1 MHVQSATLIV
11 GVTALFY
18 VALFLL
24 NGFLFSVLD
33 FSAGVA
39 WVFLPSG
46 LRLVAVLLFD
56 KWGALGIVLGSLM
69 LAFHDARLTDPVTVG
84 VAACISGL
92 APLLAREIC
101 LSLTDLKV
109 DLKDLTALSL
119 VRITLIFSAV
129 SAGLHQS
136 WYAWRGHSD
145 NALAGV
151 LVMFSGDMLGTM
163 LILYASKVALSLDTR
178 LRGG

>member
-33 FSAGVA
+33 FSAGVT

-69 LAFHDARLTDPVTVG
+69 MAFHDTRLTDPVTVAM
-84 VAACISGL
+84 AACISGL

>member
-1 MHVQSATLIV
+1 MAARPPTVSTCTTVDVVFFVHV
-11 GVTALFY
+11 
-18 VALFLL
+18 
-24 NGFLFSVLD
+24 
-33 FSAGVA
+33 
-39 WVFLPSG
+39 PE
-46 LRLVAVLLFD
+46 LVN
-56 KWGALGIVLGSLM
+56 
-69 LAFHDARLTDPVTVG
+69 TVTVG

-101 LSLTDLKV
+101 LSLTDLDV
-109 DLKDLTALSL
+109 DLKALTALSL
-119 VRITLIFSAV
+119 VRIALIFSAL

-151 LVMFSGDMLGTM
+151 LVMFTGDMLGAM
-163 LILYASKVALSLDTR
+163 LVLYASKLALSLDAR

>member
-24 NGFLFSVLD
+24 NDFAFSAFD
-33 FSAGVA
+33 FSAGVN

-46 LRLVAVLLFD
+46 MRLVTVLLFD

-69 LAFHDARLTDPVTVG
+69 LAFHDSRLTDPVTVA

-101 LSLTDLKV
+101 LSLTDLDV
-109 DLKDLTALSL
+109 DLKALTAISL
-119 VRITLIFSAV
+119 VRIALIFSAL

-136 WYAWRGHSD
+136 WYAWRGVSD
-145 NALAGV
+145 QALASV

-163 LILYASKVALSLDTR
+163 LVLYAGKMMLSLDAR

>member
-1 MHVQSATLIV
+1 MHVQSATLIL

-18 VALFLL
+18 VALLLL
-24 NGFLFSVLD
+24 NDLLFSVFD
-33 FSAGVA
+33 FAAGTN

-46 LRLVAVLLFD
+46 VRLIAILLFD

-69 LAFHDARLTDPVTVG
+69 LAFHDPRLTDPVTVG

-92 APLLAREIC
+92 APLLARQIC
-101 LSLTDLKV
+101 ISLTDLKV
-109 DLKDLTALSL
+109 DLKDLAALSL
-119 VRITLIFSAV
+119 VRITMIFAAV

-136 WYAWRGHSD
+136 WYAWRGVPV
-145 NALAGV
+145 NALSGV
-151 LVMFSGDMLGTM
+151 LVMFCGDMLGAM
-163 LILYASKVALSLDTR
+163 LVLYASKVALSLDSR

>member
-24 NGFLFSVLD
+24 NDSVFSAFD
-33 FSAGVA
+33 FSAGVN

-69 LAFHDARLTDPVTVG
+69 LAFHDLRLTDPVTVG

-101 LSLTDLKV
+101 LGLTDLDV
-109 DLKDLTALSL
+109 DLKSLRALSL

-136 WYAWRGHSD
+136 WYAWQGVTD
-145 NALAGV
+145 NALVGV
-151 LVMFSGDMLGTM
+151 LVMFSGDMLGAM
-163 LILYASKVALSLDTR
+163 LLLYASKVALSLDAR

>member
-1 MHVQSATLIV
+1 M
-11 GVTALFY
+11 
-18 VALFLL
+18 
-24 NGFLFSVLD
+24 
-33 FSAGVA
+33 
-39 WVFLPSG
+39 
-46 LRLVAVLLFD
+46 RLVTVLLFD

-69 LAFHDARLTDPVTVG
+69 LAFHDSRLTDPVTVG

-101 LSLTDLKV
+101 LSLTDLDV
-109 DLKDLTALSL
+109 DLKALTALSL
-119 VRITLIFSAV
+119 VRIALIFSAL

-136 WYAWRGHSD
+136 WYAWRGVSD
-145 NALAGV
+145 HALASV

-163 LILYASKVALSLDTR
+163 LVLYAGKMMLSLDAR

>member
-24 NGFLFSVLD
+24 NDSIFSRLD
-33 FSAGVA
+33 FAVGVN

-46 LRLVAVLLFD
+46 LRLIAVLLFD
-56 KWGALGIVLGSLM
+56 KWAALGIVLGSLM
-69 LAFHDARLTDPVTVG
+69 LAFYDARVTDPVTVG

-92 APLLAREIC
+92 APLLARQVC
-101 LSLTDLKV
+101 LSLTDLNV
-109 DLKDLTALSL
+109 DLKALTASSL
-119 VRITLIFSAV
+119 VRIALIFSAL

-136 WYAWRGHSD
+136 WYAWRGVSD
-145 NALAGV
+145 NALANM

-163 LILYASKVALSLDTR
+163 LVLYSAKVILSLDAR

>member
-56 KWGALGIVLGSLM
+56 KWGALGIILGSLI
-69 LAFHDARLTDPVTVG
+69 LAFHDPRLTDPVIDEVAPAFGVRKTVG
-84 VAACISGL
+84 S
-92 APLLAREIC
+92 R
-101 LSLTDLKV
+101 LS
-109 DLKDLTALSL
+109 SP
-119 VRITLIFSAV
+119 F
-129 SAGLHQS
+129 G
-136 WYAWRGHSD
+136 Y
-145 NALAGV
+145 
-151 LVMFSGDMLGTM
+151 
-163 LILYASKVALSLDTR
+163 
-178 LRGG
+178 

>member
-24 NGFLFSVLD
+24 NSFVFSNFD
-33 FSAGVA
+33 FSAGVN

-101 LSLTDLKV
+101 LGLTDLDV
-109 DLKDLTALSL
+109 DLKALTALSL

-136 WYAWRGHSD
+136 WYAWRGVSD
-145 NALAGV
+145 NALISV
-151 LVMFSGDMLGTM
+151 LVMFSGDMAGAM
-163 LILYASKVALSLDTR
+163 LVLYAGKVVLSLDAR

>member
-24 NGFLFSVLD
+24 NDSVFSGLD
-33 FSAGVA
+33 FSAGVN

-46 LRLVAVLLFD
+46 LRLLAVLLFD
-56 KWGALGIVLGSLM
+56 KWAALGIVLGSLM
-69 LAFHDARLTDPVTVG
+69 LAFHDLRLTDPVTVG

-92 APLLAREIC
+92 APLLARQVC

-109 DLKDLTALSL
+109 DLKALTAVSL
-119 VRITLIFSAV
+119 VRIALIFSAV

-136 WYAWRGHSD
+136 WYAWRGVSD
-145 NALAGV
+145 NALASV
-151 LVMFSGDMLGTM
+151 LVMFSGDMVGTM
-163 LILYASKVALSLDTR
+163 LVLYSAKVMLSLEAR